1 MRIQTI
7 TLAAVAALAL
17 GAAAC
22 SPAEQDDA
30 QADANDAGAA
40 LREEAAQVGSAIA
53 AGAREAGQ
61 EIDEATDALAR
72 EADEQKAETAA
83 DTRGNTPATQPTTPA
98 PAQ

>member
-53 AGAREAGQ
+53 AGAGEVAQ
-61 EIDEATDALAR
+61 EIDEGTDKLA
-72 EADEQKAETAA
+72 EKAEDQKAETQT
-83 DTRGNTPATQPTTPA
+83 DEKGN
-98 PAQ
+98 